1 MNAMSI
7 IIVFVFVQLARQVCG
22 IPKEYAIKILAPDC
36 SDEPF
41 DKRMGDR
48 SVRNRLDLLDLNH
61 AQVGEPTAKA
71 EERIV
76 IGTNV
81 FRFALPGGGGIEHAT
96 HRHAINACRGDSKA
110 DDTTGE
116 DVHDQQDPMAAQDD
130 RFKAEQIDAP
140 DTIFCLSD
148 KGQPGWTIAMRL
160 GSSACGK
167 YATHDILVDLD
178 TKGMSDLV
186 GDADT
191 TELGIA
197 VFHLDDGRDEL
208 LGRPFRARLSPPV

>member
-1 MNAMSI
+1 VNAMSI
-7 IIVFVFVQLARQVCG
+7 IIVFVFVQLARQVCS
-22 IPKEYAIKILAPDC
+22 IPKEYAIKILTPDC

-48 SVRNRLDLLDLNH
+48 SVRNRLDLLDLHH
-61 AQVGEPTAKA
+61 ARIGEPTAKA

-130 RFKAEQIDAP
+130 RFNAEQIDTP
-140 DTIFCLSD
+140 DTIFRLSD

-208 LGRPFRARLSPPV
+208 LGRPFRARLSLPV

>member
-1 MNAMSI
+1 MS
-7 IIVFVFVQLARQVCG
+7 RSTNG
-22 IPKEYAIKILAPDC
+22 W
-36 SDEPF
+36 
-41 DKRMGDR
+41 GDR
-48 SVRNRLDLLDLNH
+48 SVRNRLDLLDLRH
-61 AQVGEPTAKA
+61 ARIGEPTAKA

-130 RFKAEQIDAP
+130 RFNAEQIDTP
-140 DTIFCLSD
+140 DTIFRLSD

-197 VFHLDDGRDEL
+197 VFHLDDSRDEL
-208 LGRPFRARLSPPV
+208 LGRPFRARLSPPG

>member
-1 MNAMSI
+1 
-7 IIVFVFVQLARQVCG
+7 
-22 IPKEYAIKILAPDC
+22 
-36 SDEPF
+36 
-41 DKRMGDR
+41 
-48 SVRNRLDLLDLNH
+48 
-61 AQVGEPTAKA
+61 
-71 EERIV
+71 
-76 IGTNV
+76 
-81 FRFALPGGGGIEHAT
+81 
-96 HRHAINACRGDSKA
+96 
-110 DDTTGE
+110 
-116 DVHDQQDPMAAQDD
+116 MAAQDD
-130 RFKAEQIDAP
+130 RFNAEQIDTP
-140 DTIFCLSD
+140 DTIFRLSD

-208 LGRPFRARLSPPV
+208 LGRPFRARLSLPV